1 MKQQL
6 LGLALASLTVGAIAF
21 YPHLHD
27 ADAAV
32 LPKQAVVAPPKLVTQ
47 EQQRPRVDLVFVLDT
62 TGSMSGLIAAAKEK
76 IWSIATTMARA
87 QPAPEIRIG
96 LVAYRDHGDQYV
108 TKVFDL
114 TTDLDS
120 MYAQLMDFKA
130 EGGGDGPEAVN
141 EALQDAISR
150 MSWNTQQAS
159 YKAVFLVGDA
169 PPHMD
174 YQNDVKY
181 PATMALARQRGI
193 VVNTI
198 QCGSD
203 ASASAP
209 WREIAML
216 GSGDYLEVAQ
226 DGNAVALT
234 TPFDDKLA
242 HLAAALDETRLYY
255 GDEKM
260 QAEKR
265 AKMAATAKLEGQASP
280 ASKARRATF
289 NASDSGAANL
299 LGEQELV
306 RDVASGHVRLEDIK
320 KEDLPAPLQ
329 AMAPAVQ
336 AAYLKDNAVRRDALK
351 KEMQEAASARADFL
365 KRKVAET
372 GGAADSLDAKLFDT
386 LRAQAKRVGAM
397 ELDKDGPA
405 Y

>member
-1 MKQQL
+1 
-6 LGLALASLTVGAIAF
+6 
-21 YPHLHD
+21 
-27 ADAAV
+27 
-32 LPKQAVVAPPKLVTQ
+32 
-47 EQQRPRVDLVFVLDT
+47 
-62 TGSMSGLIAAAKEK
+62 
-76 IWSIATTMARA
+76 
-87 QPAPEIRIG
+87 
-96 LVAYRDHGDQYV
+96 
-108 TKVFDL
+108 
-114 TTDLDS
+114 
-120 MYAQLMDFKA
+120 
-130 EGGGDGPEAVN
+130 
-141 EALQDAISR
+141 
-150 MSWNTQQAS
+150 
-159 YKAVFLVGDA
+159 
-169 PPHMD
+169 
-174 YQNDVKY
+174 
-181 PATMALARQRGI
+181 
-193 VVNTI
+193 
-198 QCGSD
+198 
-203 ASASAP
+203 
-209 WREIAML
+209 
-216 GSGDYLEVAQ
+216 
-226 DGNAVALT
+226 
-234 TPFDDKLA
+234 
-242 HLAAALDETRLYY
+242 
-255 GDEKM
+255 M